1 MNRPIAHPGARQSG
15 VSLVIVLILL
25 LVMTILGLAVMRGT
39 LLEERM
45 SANMYDRSLAFQQA
59 ESALREAE
67 AAVRASVLA
76 SGKGWVIG
84 VRCGDDAA
92 NPGTITAS
100 LCSVPAN
107 VYTAGTT
114 CTAAATKGTDCWFNA
129 ADRLGTTNNSAG
141 APQYYIQYMRLRDSA
156 DDLGLGASAGS
167 IQYGGGGGGV
177 IQEAMYRVFAR
188 SHAPAGNADRSVVVL
203 QGNVVAR

>member
-1 MNRPIAHPGARQSG
+1 MNNLVKRGRQSG
-15 VSLVIVLILL
+15 VSLVVVLILL

-67 AAVRASVLA
+67 AAIRAAVLA
-76 SGKGWVIG
+76 NGKGWVIG
-84 VRCGDDAA
+84 VRCGEDAA
-92 NPGTITAS
+92 NPGTVDPA

-107 VYTAGTT
+107 IYTGGTT
-114 CTAAATKGTDCWFNA
+114 CNAGSGKGADCWLNA
-129 ADRLGTTNNSAG
+129 TDHLGADNKSAG
-141 APQYYIQYMRLRDSA
+141 SPQYYVQYMGLRDSV
-156 DDLGLGASAGS
+156 DELNLGASAGG

-177 IQEAMYRVFAR
+177 VQEAMYRVFAR
-188 SHAPAGNADRSVVVL
+188 SHSPADSSRAVVVL